1 MDRNRKAILSYNMVR
16 RDLKIRNR
24 ISFYQKKYNRKDQ
37 VELPVCRLLSIERD
51 GRCNPVY
58 IKSYARMFYEGF
70 GKSMKEEIKNYTYM
84 LLCADG
90 TYYTGWTNQI
100 RKRIRAHNSGK
111 GAKYTKGRG
120 PLKLVYLEISDTK
133 EAAMKREAAIKKL
146 TRREKEALIQTEESL
161 ALVRQVTEISF
172 DN

>member
-1 MDRNRKAILSYNMVR
+1 
-16 RDLKIRNR
+16 
-24 ISFYQKKYNRKDQ
+24 
-37 VELPVCRLLSIERD
+37 
-51 GRCNPVY
+51 
-58 IKSYARMFYEGF
+58 MFFEGF

-100 RKRIRAHNSGK
+100 RKRIQAHNSGK

-146 TRREKEALIQTEESL
+146 TRREKEALIQTEESRT
-161 ALVRQVTEISF
+161 LVREVTEIPF

>member
-1 MDRNRKAILSYNMVR
+1 
-16 RDLKIRNR
+16 
-24 ISFYQKKYNRKDQ
+24 
-37 VELPVCRLLSIERD
+37 
-51 GRCNPVY
+51 
-58 IKSYARMFYEGF
+58 MFYEGF

-146 TRREKEALIQTEESL
+146 TRREKEALIQTEESRT
-161 ALVRQVTEISF
+161 LVRQVTEIPF

>member
-1 MDRNRKAILSYNMVR
+1 
-16 RDLKIRNR
+16 
-24 ISFYQKKYNRKDQ
+24 
-37 VELPVCRLLSIERD
+37 
-51 GRCNPVY
+51 
-58 IKSYARMFYEGF
+58 MFYEGF

-133 EAAMKREAAIKKL
+133 ETAMKREAAIKKL
-146 TRREKEALIQTEESL
+146 TRREKEALIQTEESRT
-161 ALVRQVTEISF
+161 LVRQVTEIPF